1 MKKSI
6 LLLFMM
12 ISSLVLAQSQKPAK
26 VKIITVKQKVCRSQ
40 KGFQFVLKTIENDSR
55 CPKGTTCI
63 WEGEVSA
70 VLQVFDGQ
78 KQVEETTLVFNEKN
92 KEANIKWFAK
102 YLPFEK
108 RKIESLRVTPY
119 PVESSSIKAADYA
132 IQIGY
137 IK

>member
-6 LLLFMM
+6 IFLFTMFGCV
-12 ISSLVLAQSQKPAK
+12 VLAQRPQPIKEK
-26 VKIITVKQKVCRSQ
+26 VITVKQKVCRNQ

-70 VLQVFDGQ
+70 VLQVFDRK
-78 KQVEETTLVFNEKN
+78 KQIEETTLVFNEKN
-92 KEANIKWFAK
+92 KEANKKWFAK
-102 YLPFEK
+102 YLPVEK
-108 RKIESLRVTPY
+108 QKIESLRVTPY
-119 PVESSSIKAADYA
+119 PVEGLSIKPTDYA

>member
-6 LLLFMM
+6 LFLFIM

-26 VKIITVKQKVCRSQ
+26 VKVITVKQKVCRSQ
-40 KGFQFVLKTIENDSR
+40 KGFQFVLKTIESDSR

-63 WEGEVSA
+63 WEGEVMA
-70 VLQVFDGQ
+70 VLQVLEGQ
-78 KQVEETTLVFNEKN
+78 KQVEETTLVFAEKN
-92 KEANIKWFAK
+92 KEANKKWFAK
-102 YLPFEK
+102 YLPIEK
-108 RKIESLRVTPY
+108 QKIESLLVTPY
-119 PVESSSIKAADYA
+119 PVEGPSIKPTDYA

>member
-92 KEANIKWFAK
+92 KEANKKWFAT
-102 YLPFEK
+102 YLPVEK
-108 RKIESLRVTPY
+108 QKIESLLVRPY
-119 PVESSSIKAADYA
+119 PVEGSSIKPADYA

>member
-1 MKKSI
+1 MLFLFI
-6 LLLFMM
+6 L

-26 VKIITVKQKVCRSQ
+26 VKVITVKQKVCRSQ
-40 KGFQFVLKTIENDSR
+40 KGFQFVLKAIENDSR

-70 VLQVFDGQ
+70 VLQILEGQ
-78 KQVEETTLVFNEKN
+78 KLIEETILVFTETN
-92 KEANIKWFAK
+92 KEANKKWFAK
-102 YLPFEK
+102 YLPVEK
-108 RKIESLRVTPY
+108 QKIQSLRVTPY
-119 PVESSSIKAADYA
+119 PVEGSSIKPADYA

>member
-1 MKKSI
+1 
-6 LLLFMM
+6 MM

-92 KEANIKWFAK
+92 KEANKKWFAT
-102 YLPFEK
+102 YLPVEK
-108 RKIESLRVTPY
+108 QKIESLLVRPY
-119 PVESSSIKAADYA
+119 PVEGSSIKPADYA

>member
-6 LLLFMM
+6 LFLFIM

-26 VKIITVKQKVCRSQ
+26 VKVITVKQKVCRSK
-40 KGFQFVLKTIENDSR
+40 KGFQFVLKTIESDSR

-63 WEGEVSA
+63 WAGEVNA

-78 KQVEETTLVFNEKN
+78 KQVEEVIMIFSEKN
-92 KEANIKWFAK
+92 KEANKKWFAK
-102 YLPFEK
+102 YLPVEK
-108 RKIESLRVTPY
+108 QKIESLRVTPY
-119 PVESSSIKAADYA
+119 PVEGLSIKSEDYN
-132 IQIGY
+132 IQISY

>member
-6 LLLFMM
+6 LFLFMM
-12 ISSLVLAQSQKPAK
+12 FSGLVLAQSPKPAK
-26 VKIITVKQKVCRSQ
+26 VKVITVKQKVCRSK
-40 KGFQFVLKTIENDSR
+40 KGFQFVLKTIESDSR

-63 WEGEVSA
+63 WAGEVSA

-78 KQVEETTLVFNEKN
+78 KQVEETTLVFSEKN
-92 KEANIKWFAK
+92 KEANKKWFAK
-102 YLPFEK
+102 YLPVEK
-108 RKIESLRVTPY
+108 QKIESLRVTPY
-119 PVESSSIKAADYA
+119 PVEGSSIKPADYA